1 MKNRI
6 RGGFLAAEAVL
17 YLSFLAFDLLSV
29 HTQWSVWIKFI
40 SISLAAA
47 AGLAVRERYVTPALV
62 LTACADVFLLLLGRD
77 YLVGIGLFLLVQA
90 LYTLRLVWPDGN
102 VRAALAVRAVPAA
115 AAALLCARSG
125 AVECAAAAYIVWF
138 AINLLH
144 AIRKAHVTRERKP
157 IRFAVGMALFF
168 CCDLCVGLHNL
179 PQNALS
185 GFAAIAMWAFY
196 LPGQILI
203 LSSAENF

>member
-90 LYTLRLVWPDGN
+90 LYIPVCK
-102 VRAALAVRAVPAA
+102 ALKV
-115 AAALLCARSG
+115 
-125 AVECAAAAYIVWF
+125 
-138 AINLLH
+138 N
-144 AIRKAHVTRERKP
+144 
-157 IRFAVGMALFF
+157 
-168 CCDLCVGLHNL
+168 D
-179 PQNALS
+179 
-185 GFAAIAMWAFY
+185 
-196 LPGQILI
+196 
-203 LSSAENF
+203 